1 MQAQISKKTKKQEI
15 ESKKER
21 DEKKALRK
29 AQKSEMKVIRLHQGK
44 YKELNPNKNRHNES
58 SHMSTCP
65 EIQEATTSTQQ
76 DEDFSKVSGRVSP
89 SAFKEVKNYDHQEDM
104 IAAYMIKS

>member
-1 MQAQISKKTKKQEI
+1 
-15 ESKKER
+15 
-21 DEKKALRK
+21 
-29 AQKSEMKVIRLHQGK
+29 
-44 YKELNPNKNRHNES
+44 
-58 SHMSTCP
+58 MSTCP

-89 SAFKEVKNYDHQEDM
+89 SAFKEIKNYDHQEDM